1 MRAVQNALGVLK
13 WKSNCFELLEEKP
26 FQKLRQPV
34 AVADIRDLVGMQESA
49 DADAELVR
57 CQ

>member
-1 MRAVQNALGVLK
+1 LHSAGKYLK